1 MKNKKKI
8 EESKKVNI
16 WFCIAVLICII
27 ILAIIFHI
35 VRNMYY
41 FAEINKKTEPYLSK
55 TNVYKKIE
63 DKYLV
68 SEEWLL
74 DDMYMFKVTNKVINA
89 TTIDITK
96 DGVRTSYENV
106 DGQKTKE
113 KKRVDKIYPIV
124 DDLVNFSNPFD
135 RIMTAFFNRVRI
147 VEEDGK
153 KLYKVSGKRN
163 SNFMYNN
170 DCIFLDLYLDYETGF
185 LYKLSEAIRTENAK
199 VDYVDA
205 IYTLEFDKN
214 TEDMFKVE
222 NESEYQENKVM
233 EENV

>member
-8 EESKKVNI
+8 ENPKKVNI
-16 WFCIAVLICII
+16 WLCIAIIMCII
-27 ILAIIFHI
+27 VLAIIFHI
-35 VRNMYY
+35 IRNMYY

-74 DDMYMFKVTNKVINA
+74 DDMYMFKIKNKVINA

-96 DGVRTSYENV
+96 DGVRTSYEEV
-106 DGQKTKE
+106 EGQKIKE
-113 KKRVDKIYPIV
+113 NKGVATISPIV

-135 RIMTAFFNRVRI
+135 RIMTAFFNKVRI
-147 VEEDGK
+147 VEEDGQ
-153 KLYKVSGKRN
+153 KLYKISGKRN

-170 DCIFLDLYLDYETGF
+170 DAISLDLYLDYETGF
-185 LYKLSEAIRTENAK
+185 LYRLSEKIRTEDAK
-199 VDYVDA
+199 VEDNEA
-205 IYTLEFDKN
+205 IYTIEFDKN
-214 TEDMFKVE
+214 TEDMFRVE
-222 NESEYQENKVM
+222 NESEYKVM

>member
-1 MKNKKKI
+1 MENKEKTKNP
-8 EESKKVNI
+8 KKVNI
-16 WFCIAVLICII
+16 WLCIAIIICII
-27 ILAIIFHI
+27 VLAIIFHI

-41 FAEINKKTEPYLSK
+41 FAEINKKTEPYLTK
-55 TNVYKKIE
+55 TNVYKKYE
-63 DKYLV
+63 DKFLE

-74 DDMYMFKVTNKVINA
+74 NDMYMFKITNKVINA

-113 KKRVDKIYPIV
+113 KKKVEKIYPIV

-147 VEEDGK
+147 VEQDGK

-170 DCIFLDLYLDYETGF
+170 DAISLDLYLDYETGF
-185 LYKLSEAIRTENAK
+185 LYRLSEAIRT
-199 VDYVDA
+199 VDAGVEYIDA
-205 IYTLEFDKN
+205 IYTIEFDKN

-222 NESEYQENKVM
+222 NEEEYIEVM